1 MSSGITVA
9 PVRSIISTSRVKSI
23 PAMGARKMPAIP
35 AAAPHPTRS
44 ISTLGDSRNAWPM
57 LEPMAAP
64 VKTIGP
70 SAPTEP
76 PNPMVIDEAI
86 SDAYM
91 LRFLSRDLRREIA

>member
-1 MSSGITVA
+1 
-9 PVRSIISTSRVKSI
+9 
-23 PAMGARKMPAIP
+23 
-35 AAAPHPTRS
+35 
-44 ISTLGDSRNAWPM
+44 M